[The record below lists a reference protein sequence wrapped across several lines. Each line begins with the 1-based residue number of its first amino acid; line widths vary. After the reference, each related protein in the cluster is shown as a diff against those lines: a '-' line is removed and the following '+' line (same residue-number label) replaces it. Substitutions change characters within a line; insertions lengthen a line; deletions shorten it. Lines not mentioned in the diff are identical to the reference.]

1 MHFSFFEKFGLSV
14 LICAWLLY
22 GINFLGDTLITVRDF
37 TPAFKVAEASAPADA
52 PAAAPAAV
60 DFATLLATVTPAQG
74 EKVFNKCKACHS
86 IEQGGPNKVGP
97 NMWNVVGGPKA
108 HIQGFAYSA
117 ALADMGAKG
126 QTWGYDELNAFLTK
140 PSAYVQGTKMTFAGL
155 KKPEERADV
164 VAYLVSLSPA
174 GAAEAAP
181 AEPATN

>member
-22 GINFLGDTLITVRDF
+22 GVNFLGDTLITVRDF
-37 TPAFKVAEASAPADA
+37 TPAFSAAEASAPAGA
-52 PAAAPAAV
+52 PAAAEPEV
-60 DFATLLATVTPAQG
+60 DFATLLATATLEQG

-108 HIQGFAYSA
+108 HVAGFAYSA

-140 PSAYVQGTKMTFAGL
+140 PSDYVKGTKMTFAGL
-155 KKPEERADV
+155 SKAEERAAV
-164 VAYLVSLSPA
+164 IVYMRANTANPPPLP
-174 GAAEAAP
+174 
-181 AEPATN
+181 